1 LSVILTDYTTLP
13 GQTASKVKSIP
24 VVSLFP
30 LTLNIPLGHAT
41 SLPMM
46 GTGLGKHSTLTLW
59 NRAYIWFMRV
69 TVTLVADLIAIDV
82 LVNAALVKVTGHKAN
97 YFHAGGQEL
106 GFMNALTF
114 VPAMSLFDVTQPTC
128 PNVISLGSTDSMS
141 LELLHSRLD
150 DMEVLRSMYFD
161 SLNNELRAGTF
172 GRSGPSDPT
181 ALSDSLH
188 PKLEEDLHIFLSKSS
203 SCVEHGAIYVNFGT
217 LSMLSNQTFSRL
229 FQSLLDMKFC
239 VIWKITE
246 GYRFKAVRHRLEELG
261 EGAVDRFYIVSSGSG
276 VGRGGFKSP
285 PAIMSHPN
293 TKVFI
298 SHCGDTSV
306 LEAIEA
312 QLPVA
317 GIPMF
322 ADQLDVC
329 QRVHESKIGVYVGP
343 KHEFVSAHLTDVV
356 NTLGNDG
363 PFRRNALNALARV
376 RHGSRHLG
384 GAREAARQIEL
395 NFESGVLS
403 TDTTSPPFYRTTAH
417 PNISYFFHPFA
428 CTCLHPRYL
437 SSFDGTPV
445 NELVGAPK
453 PTIPWMRPSSTFLL
467 YHMDVAVYA
476 ISGILFSLYL
486 LKWFIQS
493 IARRFGLA
501 TASPV
506 LSSDDICL
514 KIAAPQFATNQMPAK
529 SSNLRVK
536 VCKAL

>member
-1 LSVILTDYTTLP
+1 MCI
-13 GQTASKVKSIP
+13 
-24 VVSLFP
+24 
-30 LTLNIPLGHAT
+30 
-41 SLPMM
+41 
-46 GTGLGKHSTLTLW
+46 
-59 NRAYIWFMRV
+59 R
-69 TVTLVADLIAIDV
+69 
-82 LVNAALVKVTGHKAN
+82 
-97 YFHAGGQEL
+97 
-106 GFMNALTF
+106 
-114 VPAMSLFDVTQPTC
+114 
-128 PNVISLGSTDSMS
+128 DS
-141 LELLHSRLD
+141 
-150 DMEVLRSMYFD
+150 
-161 SLNNELRAGTF
+161 
-172 GRSGPSDPT
+172 
-181 ALSDSLH
+181 
-188 PKLEEDLHIFLSKSS
+188 
-203 SCVEHGAIYVNFGT
+203 
-217 LSMLSNQTFSRL
+217 
-229 FQSLLDMKFC
+229 
-239 VIWKITE
+239 
-246 GYRFKAVRHRLEELG
+246 
-261 EGAVDRFYIVSSGSG
+261 SSGSG

-343 KHEFVSAHLTDVV
+343 KHEFISERLTDVV

-363 PFRRNALNALARV
+363 PLRRSALNALARV

-403 TDTTSPPFYRTTAH
+403 TDSTSPPFYRTTTH
-417 PNISYFFHPFA
+417 PNTSYFFHPFA

-453 PTIPWMRPSSTFLL
+453 PPTPWIRPSHTVYL
-467 YHMDVAVYA
+467 YHMDVACYA
-476 ISGILFSLYL
+476 ISGILFSLYM
-486 LKWFIQS
+486 LKWLLQR
-493 IARRFGLA
+493 IARRCGGLA

-506 LSSDDICL
+506 LTSSESISL